1 MLYYSCIITTLPS
14 CIACRTSG
22 IRCAL
27 ITCLSMS
34 CIALLMNERLAAIFL
49 RVKKYKALTSNV
61 HPRSARRPAEA
72 QERITHVTFVRG
84 GVGRLACLAGRESTE
99 RWIDACQDEIYFG
112 SSLCFGLGGA
122 RKEETIWGIEHLES
136 LCRTQGPRDCRPSAA
151 EPWRETCCRHGC
163 TLERTCCRR

>member
-1 MLYYSCIITTLPS
+1 VIYYSCIITTLPS

-72 QERITHVTFVRG
+72 QERITHVTYVRG
-84 GVGRLACLAGRESTE
+84 GVERLAWLGANPRSAGSMPAKTRYISVQV
-99 RWIDACQDEIYFG
+99 CV
-112 SSLCFGLGGA
+112 LGLGERGR
-122 RKEETIWGIEHLES
+122 RKQSGVSSTWKVYAAP
-136 LCRTQGPRDCRPSAA
+136 RGP
-151 EPWRETCCRHGC
+151 EIVG
-163 TLERTCCRR
+163 LLQ